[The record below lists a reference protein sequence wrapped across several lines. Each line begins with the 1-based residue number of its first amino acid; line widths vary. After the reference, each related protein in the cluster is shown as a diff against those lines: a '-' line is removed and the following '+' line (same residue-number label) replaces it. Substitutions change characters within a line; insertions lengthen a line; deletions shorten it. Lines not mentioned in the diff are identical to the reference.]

1 MDSLP
6 QFDQFKVHCDPHTAG
21 LRWEKWIIRFE
32 RLMEAINVVSQTAD
46 SADQKTA
53 TDKRRLALLLHYAG
67 TEVEDVFD
75 TLPGVQDDKNTYSKA
90 KPLFQA
96 YFQPKKNVEL
106 EVFNFRRS
114 RQEPG
119 ENMDAFATRLRQL
132 ATRCDFN
139 DSDLE
144 IKLQIIQGCKSS
156 NFRKLCLRDQ
166 LSLKKMLENARAA
179 EAADRYAESVE
190 QSSKQATNSVNKSRN
205 NFKFKSHKE
214 TGDNGK
220 KKTSKCRKCG
230 GQWPHTGSPC
240 PAKGKCRNCGYDWPH
255 PESKPCPAKGKKCE
269 ACGMLNHFSKCCT
282 NKKAKPGS
290 SSKQEHTRQVNDR
303 ESSSDE
309 STWTISPTRSD
320 DRPLTHIKLCGGKC
334 KMMIDT
340 GSTCNLLSFKEYNE
354 LPNKPTL
361 HPTGNSVNGYGGN
374 PLKIIGKFKT
384 LIESKHAYAD
394 AVIYVSDNEKADNL
408 LGYSTAKEL
417 KLVKV
422 SNSVSS
428 SNDYSFVKQK
438 FGPLFSGL
446 GKMKNYQV
454 KLHIDQSI
462 QSVTQKH
469 RRIGFHLR
477 KGVDKELTNLEN
489 EDIIEPVTDG
499 PTEWISPCHAV
510 PKPKQPG
517 KLRVCVD
524 MRAPNKAILRTRHII
539 PTIEDLVV
547 DLNGAKYF
555 SKLDMNQGYHQLE
568 LAPES
573 RYITTFSTHR
583 GLFRYK
589 RLNFGMN
596 CASEI
601 FDDVIRQTVSGIP
614 GVVNRSDDIFVTGKT
629 KEEHDSSLEK
639 VLKRLMDKNLT
650 LNFEK
655 CEFGKEEI
663 DFFGLH
669 FSGKGVSPTQAKVEA
684 IKKAEPPSTPDEV
697 SSFLGMVTYCSRFI
711 PNAAAISEPL
721 RRLTHTKQEWVWKE
735 EQEKAFK
742 NLKKS
747 LCKAVTLSYFDVGKP
762 TSIVVDA
769 SPRGLGAILTQV
781 SKDGSNSIIAYA
793 SRLLTDVES
802 RYSQTEREA
811 LAITWAILHFHL
823 YVTGKEFTVITDHK
837 PLEAI
842 FNKPLIQPPAR
853 IERWLLK
860 LQLYDFTVIYQP
872 GKSNPADYMSRH
884 PIPST
889 AVSTREQSI
898 AENYVNSICM
908 KSVPKPVPLGSI
920 TSATKEDKAIQLI
933 FKILNQK
940 RCKKEEVEKLNSQEK
955 DWFISL
961 KQIQLQ
967 LTRIETE
974 EGEMLLKDTRI
985 VIPHSLTEKI
995 IDIAHQGHQGIVKTK
1010 ALLREKVW
1018 FPGIDKAVERKVTN
1032 CIPCQ
1037 ACSKKNSPEPLQMS
1051 SLPAE
1056 PWTEVSID
1064 FADMPMGEH
1073 LLVVYD
1079 DYSRYPVVTKVS
1091 STSAKVV
1098 TKKLE
1103 DIFAQFG
1110 IPEVVK
1116 SDNGPPFQSYDFKQF
1131 AQDLNFKHRR
1141 VTPLWPQANGGVERF
1156 MKTLKKAL
1164 RCAVAEKRNWREE
1177 IPRFLLNYRNSPH
1190 ASTGKAPATLLFG
1203 RSLRTRLPQIPK
1215 IKKEEEIR
1223 NKDLK
1228 SKSRMKENADKKAKH
1243 RELKEGDF
1251 VLLRRD
1257 KLANKLQ
1264 APFDPS
1270 PYRITEV
1277 KKSMIT
1283 AERNNKKVTRNVTF
1297 FKKIERKDEESEES
1311 EESEDEYYH
1320 KALENVNFPEQIQVP
1335 VHDDPQQNEPVEEPE
1350 NANDAPPAGVQ
1361 LPVEGTQAYDG
1372 DTVQRAISVARARL
1386 LEALVRNPPPNEL
1399 VRPTRVQSEP
1409 TSPEESTRPKRNRQ
1423 PPKRLD
1429 DFVVNMFHSKKG
1441 K

>member
-1 MDSLP
+1 
-6 QFDQFKVHCDPHTAG
+6 
-21 LRWEKWIIRFE
+21 
-32 RLMEAINVVSQTAD
+32 
-46 SADQKTA
+46 
-53 TDKRRLALLLHYAG
+53 
-67 TEVEDVFD
+67 
-75 TLPGVQDDKNTYSKA
+75 
-90 KPLFQA
+90 
-96 YFQPKKNVEL
+96 
-106 EVFNFRRS
+106 
-114 RQEPG
+114 
-119 ENMDAFATRLRQL
+119 
-132 ATRCDFN
+132 
-139 DSDLE
+139 
-144 IKLQIIQGCKSS
+144 
-156 NFRKLCLRDQ
+156 
-166 LSLKKMLENARAA
+166 
-179 EAADRYAESVE
+179 
-190 QSSKQATNSVNKSRN
+190 
-205 NFKFKSHKE
+205 
-214 TGDNGK
+214 
-220 KKTSKCRKCG
+220 
-230 GQWPHTGSPC
+230 
-240 PAKGKCRNCGYDWPH
+240 
-255 PESKPCPAKGKKCE
+255 
-269 ACGMLNHFSKCCT
+269 
-282 NKKAKPGS
+282 
-290 SSKQEHTRQVNDR
+290 
-303 ESSSDE
+303 
-309 STWTISPTRSD
+309 
-320 DRPLTHIKLCGGKC
+320 
-334 KMMIDT
+334 
-340 GSTCNLLSFKEYNE
+340 
-354 LPNKPTL
+354 
-361 HPTGNSVNGYGGN
+361 
-374 PLKIIGKFKT
+374 
-384 LIESKHAYAD
+384 
-394 AVIYVSDNEKADNL
+394 
-408 LGYSTAKEL
+408 
-417 KLVKV
+417 
-422 SNSVSS
+422 
-428 SNDYSFVKQK
+428 
-438 FGPLFSGL
+438 
-446 GKMKNYQV
+446 
-454 KLHIDQSI
+454 
-462 QSVTQKH
+462 
-469 RRIGFHLR
+469 
-477 KGVDKELTNLEN
+477 
-489 EDIIEPVTDG
+489 
-499 PTEWISPCHAV
+499 
-510 PKPKQPG
+510 
-517 KLRVCVD
+517 
-524 MRAPNKAILRTRHII
+524 
-539 PTIEDLVV
+539 
-547 DLNGAKYF
+547 
-555 SKLDMNQGYHQLE
+555 
-568 LAPES
+568 
-573 RYITTFSTHR
+573 
-583 GLFRYK
+583 
-589 RLNFGMN
+589 
-596 CASEI
+596 
-601 FDDVIRQTVSGIP
+601 
-614 GVVNRSDDIFVTGKT
+614 
-629 KEEHDSSLEK
+629 
-639 VLKRLMDKNLT
+639 
-650 LNFEK
+650 
-655 CEFGKEEI
+655 
-663 DFFGLH
+663 
-669 FSGKGVSPTQAKVEA
+669 
-684 IKKAEPPSTPDEV
+684 
-697 SSFLGMVTYCSRFI
+697 
-711 PNAAAISEPL
+711 
-721 RRLTHTKQEWVWKE
+721 
-735 EQEKAFK
+735 
-742 NLKKS
+742 
-747 LCKAVTLSYFDVGKP
+747 
-762 TSIVVDA
+762 
-769 SPRGLGAILTQV
+769 
-781 SKDGSNSIIAYA
+781 
-793 SRLLTDVES
+793 
-802 RYSQTEREA
+802 
-811 LAITWAILHFHL
+811 
-823 YVTGKEFTVITDHK
+823 VITDHK